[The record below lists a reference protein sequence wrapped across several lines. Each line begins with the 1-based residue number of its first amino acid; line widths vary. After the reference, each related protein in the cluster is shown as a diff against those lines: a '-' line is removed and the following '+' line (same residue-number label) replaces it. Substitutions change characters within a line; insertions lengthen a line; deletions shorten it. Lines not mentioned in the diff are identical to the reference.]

1 VSIKNA
7 FINFIHSL
15 QDDICDAFESVDGKA
30 KFQEDAWQRIGGGG
44 GKTRIIKDGN
54 VFEKGGVNTSVVQG
68 ELPEAMAQQFKVK
81 GTHFFACGVSLVI
94 HAINPMVPTVHAN
107 YRYFEMYDAQGEKV
121 DSWFGGGADL
131 TPYYMWEEDGVHFHK
146 THKAACDPY
155 DLNLYPKFKQQCDDY
170 FKNTHRNNEARGIG
184 GIFYD
189 YVRPTVQMDSD
200 TEGVSAEQIFDM
212 SKSCGQALLKAYL
225 PIVEKRKNE
234 PFTEENQHWQ
244 GIRRGRYVEF
254 NLIHDRGTL
263 FGLRTNGR
271 IESILMSLPAVAR
284 WDYDFHPK
292 PHSREAE
299 LLEYLKPRDWCN
311 LMMNPTIQT
320 TNG

>member
-1 VSIKNA
+1 MTIKNA
-7 FINFIHSL
+7 FINFIHTL
-15 QDDICDAFESVDGKA
+15 QDEICDALETIDGKA
-30 KFQEDAWQRIGGGG
+30 KFQEDAWQRHGGGG

-81 GTHFFACGVSLVI
+81 GKHFFACGVSLVI
-94 HAINPMVPTVHAN
+94 HPINPMVPTVHAN

-131 TPYYMWEEDGVHFHK
+131 TPYYLWEEDGVHFHK
-146 THKAACDPY
+146 THKAACDPFGL
-155 DLNLYPKFKQQCDDY
+155 DLYPKFKQQCDDY

-189 YVRPTVQMDSD
+189 YVRPTVQIDSD
-200 TEGVSAEQIFDM
+200 TEGVSAEQIFEM

-271 IESILMSLPAVAR
+271 IESILMSLPAIAR

-311 LMMNPTIQT
+311 LMMNYK
-320 TNG
+320 

>member
-1 VSIKNA
+1 MTIKNA
-7 FINFIHSL
+7 FITFIHNL
-15 QDDICDAFESVDGKA
+15 QDEICDALETIDGKA
-30 KFQEDAWQRIGGGG
+30 KFQEDAWQRTGGGG

-81 GTHFFACGVSLVI
+81 GAQFFACGVSLVI
-94 HAINPMVPTVHAN
+94 HPINPMVPTVHAN
-107 YRYFEMYDAQGEKV
+107 YRYFELYDETGEKV

-131 TPYYMWEEDGVHFHK
+131 TPYYLWEEDGVHFHQ
-146 THKAACDPY
+146 THKAACEPFG
-155 DLNLYPKFKQQCDDY
+155 LELYPKFKQQCDDY
-170 FKNTHRNNEARGIG
+170 FRNTHRNNEARGIG

-189 YVRPTVQMDSD
+189 YVRPT
-200 TEGVSAEQIFDM
+200 EGMPAERIFDL
-212 SKSCGQALLKAYL
+212 SKACGQALLKAYL

-234 PFTEENQHWQ
+234 LFTEENQHWQ

-299 LLEYLKPRDWCN
+299 LLEYLKQKDWCSCEFIRN
-311 LMMNPTIQT
+311 NV
-320 TNG
+320 

>member
-1 VSIKNA
+1 VTIKNA
-7 FINFIHSL
+7 FINFIHTL
-15 QDDICDAFESVDGKA
+15 QDDICDALETIDGKA
-30 KFQEDAWQRIGGGG
+30 KFQEDTWQRAGGGG

-94 HAINPMVPTVHAN
+94 HPINPMVPTVHAN

-131 TPYYMWEEDGVHFHK
+131 TPYYLWEEDGVHFHK
-146 THKAACDPY
+146 THKVACDPFG
-155 DLNLYPKFKQQCDDY
+155 LNLYPKFKQQCDDY
-170 FKNTHRNNEARGIG
+170 FRNTHRNNEARGIG

-189 YVRPTVQMDSD
+189 YVRPNVQMDSD

-271 IESILMSLPAVAR
+271 IESILMSLPAIAR

-299 LLEYLKPRDWCN
+299 LLAYLKPRDWCN
-311 LMMNPTIQT
+311 LMMNYK
-320 TNG
+320 